1 MKRSTFELGRDT
13 FMVNVIGRPS
23 VLSTIRETKFA
34 ISTLAR
40 QQVSPAGLTPPP
52 TPKTVYK
59 IRHGLDFVNPGD

>member
-52 TPKTVYK
+52 PPLKLCIKFGTVW
-59 IRHGLDFVNPGD
+59 IL